1 MSAGQPDPTVVR
13 RHLLALDEAVQHLR
27 RHAGRPLSALVTDP
41 DERWTVERG
50 LQVCAQNAL
59 DVATHL
65 AASAGRDAPD
75 YASAID
81 VLGELGALP
90 AEFMLR
96 FRGIAGF
103 RNVLV
108 HGYLGVDLPRMHRL
122 LNSGLD
128 DFADFA
134 RFVEE
139 YLRRVSGE
147 DRS

>member
-1 MSAGQPDPTVVR
+1 MNPGQPDTTIVR

-27 RHAGRPLSALVTDP
+27 RHAGRPFSVLVTDP

-59 DVATHL
+59 DIATHP
-65 AASAGRDAPD
+65 AASAGRDAAD

-81 VLGELGALP
+81 VLGELGVLP
-90 AEFMLR
+90 AEFALR

-108 HGYLGVDLPRMHRL
+108 HGYLGVDLARMHHL
-122 LNSGLD
+122 LNLGLE
-128 DFADFA
+128 DFAGFA
-134 RFVEE
+134 QFVEDSI
-139 YLRRVSGE
+139 RGA
-147 DRS
+147 

>member
-1 MSAGQPDPTVVR
+1 MSPGQPDPVIVR
-13 RHLLALDEAVQHLR
+13 RHLLALDEAVHNLR
-27 RHAGRPLSALVTDP
+27 RHAGRPLSTLLSDS
-41 DERWTVERG
+41 DERWAVERG
-50 LQVCAQNAL
+50 LQLCAQNVL

-81 VLGELGALP
+81 VLGDLGVMP
-90 AEFMLR
+90 AEFAGR

-108 HGYLGVDLPRMHRL
+108 HGYLGVDIIRVHQV

-128 DFADFA
+128 DFVEFA
-134 RFVEE
+134 RFVEA
-139 YLRRVSGE
+139 YLG
-147 DRS
+147 

>member
-1 MSAGQPDPTVVR
+1 MSPGQPDPTVIR

-27 RHAGRPLSALVTDP
+27 RHVGRPLSELECDP

-59 DVATHL
+59 DIATHL
-65 AASAGRDAPD
+65 AASAGRDASD

-81 VLGELGALP
+81 VIGELGVLP
-90 AEFMLR
+90 AEFTLR

-108 HGYLGVDLPRMHRL
+108 HGYLRVDLPRMHRL

-128 DFADFA
+128 DFAHFA
-134 RFVEE
+134 QLVES
-139 YLRRVSGE
+139 YLRRV
-147 DRS
+147 